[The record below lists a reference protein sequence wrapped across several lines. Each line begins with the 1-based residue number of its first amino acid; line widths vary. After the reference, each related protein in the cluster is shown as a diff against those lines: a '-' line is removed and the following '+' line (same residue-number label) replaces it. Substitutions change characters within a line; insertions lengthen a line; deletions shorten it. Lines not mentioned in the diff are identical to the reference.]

1 MACEYTLQLKYAI
14 QNQQNKNSGEK
25 TQEQN
30 NQPEIT
36 QIGHFVLKNDPL
48 NIDDHINITKKPE
61 VIQMHLDILY
71 KSVGFLSK
79 HKIERILDDYKRAK
93 DQKQREEEERLR
105 IQMLLKK
112 SRGRQAKNKCKLL
125 EDSLQEHE
133 SRLHSNQVNM
143 HDGCHLGHGNNELS

>member
-1 MACEYTLQLKYAI
+1 M
-14 QNQQNKNSGEK
+14 
-25 TQEQN
+25 
-30 NQPEIT
+30 
-36 QIGHFVLKNDPL
+36 
-48 NIDDHINITKKPE
+48 TKKPE

-71 KSVGFLSK
+71 KSVQFLSK

-125 EDSLQEHE
+125 EESLNEQQ
-133 SRLHSNQVNM
+133 SNQLNLH
-143 HDGCHLGHGNNELS
+143 HDGCQNATHMNNCCDISQSFGDKFQRDGMNIIKSSCYMTEERRTTVLESTDLQGEL

>member
-1 MACEYTLQLKYAI
+1 MNIE
-14 QNQQNKNSGEK
+14 
-25 TQEQN
+25 
-30 NQPEIT
+30 
-36 QIGHFVLKNDPL
+36 DP
-48 NIDDHINITKKPE
+48 ISMTKKPE

-105 IQMLLKK
+105 IQLLLKK

-125 EDSLQEHE
+125 EEQLQDQEA
-133 SRLHSNQVNM
+133 RLHNNQLNGE
-143 HDGCHLGHGNNELS
+143 GCHIVGGTNDLGQPFCDKYNQNLIKTSCFMTEERRTTILQADEAELQNLGLNPQQIGN

>member
-1 MACEYTLQLKYAI
+1 
-14 QNQQNKNSGEK
+14 
-25 TQEQN
+25 
-30 NQPEIT
+30 
-36 QIGHFVLKNDPL
+36 
-48 NIDDHINITKKPE
+48 
-61 VIQMHLDILY
+61 MHLDILY

-125 EDSLQEHE
+125 EDSLNEHE
-133 SRLHSNQVNM
+133 SRLHCNQANI
-143 HDGCHLGHGNNELS
+143 HDGCHLGHGNNELSQSFGEKYQQNGINVIKSSCYMTEERRTTVLEAAQGDIENLALNS

>member
-1 MACEYTLQLKYAI
+1 M
-14 QNQQNKNSGEK
+14 
-25 TQEQN
+25 
-30 NQPEIT
+30 
-36 QIGHFVLKNDPL
+36 
-48 NIDDHINITKKPE
+48 TKKPE

-71 KSVGFLSK
+71 KSVQFLSK

-125 EDSLQEHE
+125 EESLNEQQ
-133 SRLHSNQVNM
+133 SNHLNQHL
-143 HDGCHLGHGNNELS
+143 HDGCQNGTHMNNCCDIS

>member
-1 MACEYTLQLKYAI
+1 
-14 QNQQNKNSGEK
+14 
-25 TQEQN
+25 
-30 NQPEIT
+30 
-36 QIGHFVLKNDPL
+36 
-48 NIDDHINITKKPE
+48 
-61 VIQMHLDILY
+61 MHLDILY

-125 EDSLQEHE
+125 EESLQEE
-133 SRLHSNQVNM
+133 SRLHNNQINATE
-143 HDGCHLGHGNNELS
+143 GCHLGNLNNDISQGFGDKFNQNGLSLVKTSCFMTEERRTTILDGTDENMQNLGLSTQHIGAHQ